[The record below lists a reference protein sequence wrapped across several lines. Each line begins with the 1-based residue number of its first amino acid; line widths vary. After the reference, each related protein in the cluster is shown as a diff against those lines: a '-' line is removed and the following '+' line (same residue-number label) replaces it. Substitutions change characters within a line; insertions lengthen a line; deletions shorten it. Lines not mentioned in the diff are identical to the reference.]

1 MPPSKRKEML
11 LLRGRRQGNV
21 CARLRVIKEHVDF
34 LREFM
39 EKLRRKFN

>member
-1 MPPSKRKEML
+1 VEEQRKSGKQASSLMYSREEE
-11 LLRGRRQGNV
+11 
-21 CARLRVIKEHVDF
+21 RLRVIKEHVDS